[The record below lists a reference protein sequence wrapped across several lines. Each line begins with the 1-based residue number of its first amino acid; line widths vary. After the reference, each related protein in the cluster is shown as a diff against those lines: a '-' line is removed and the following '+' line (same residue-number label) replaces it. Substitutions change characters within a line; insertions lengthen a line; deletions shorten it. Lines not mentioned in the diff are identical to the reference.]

1 MFGRDWNVICGHKM
15 MTHGNEGGDGT
26 ETGQHA
32 GFDREDDLSKWGE
45 R

>member
-1 MFGRDWNVICGHKM
+1 MWHKM
-15 MTHGNEGGDGT
+15 ITHGNEGGDGT

-32 GFDREDDLSKWGE
+32 GFNREDDLSKQGE